1 MGRSRLALR
10 SMPQPGRESAPAV
23 RPSASTAPPRAAAPP
38 LAQHLH
44 ALQRAIGNRAVARI
58 VSPRTPARRSVARV
72 PWTPADTI
80 AAAALS
86 PQLAAALALARAN
99 PDALPNLPAYVMPNA
114 EVGMEWTRW
123 RDDEYADFLQK
134 AKPGWDKLPAVAQS
148 KLGNIGA
155 YSQAAWTK
163 KLPSVRQGFESRVQ
177 SEFKWNATF
186 NNTNGDLP
194 GTAGAGGY
202 REYYAEPNAGYV
214 SPGYT
219 WGRNRILHKVDAVG
233 GHLDSWWV
241 TDDHYVN
248 FKLVT

>member
-1 MGRSRLALR
+1 M
-10 SMPQPGRESAPAV
+10 
-23 RPSASTAPPRAAAPP
+23 
-38 LAQHLH
+38 
-44 ALQRAIGNRAVARI
+44 
-58 VSPRTPARRSVARV
+58 ARV

-86 PQLAAALALARAN
+86 PQLQAALALARAN
-99 PDALPNLPAYVMPNA
+99 PDTLPALPAYVMPNA
-114 EVGMEWTRW
+114 EVGMKWTTW
-123 RDDEYADFLQK
+123 RDDEHADFLKKSQ
-134 AKPGWDKLPAVAQS
+134 PGWDKLPAVAQNRI
-148 KLGNIGA
+148 GDIGA
-155 YSQAAWTK
+155 YAQAGWNK
-163 KLPSVRQGFESRVQ
+163 KLPSVRLGFDSRVKA
-177 SEFKWNATF
+177 EFKWNEPF

-219 WGRNRILHKVDAVG
+219 WGRNRVLHKVDGVG